1 MFKKLQ
7 INTLVNIS
15 FITVIILFVTLLIAS
30 RFQLSKIESD
40 ANRITALRAPT
51 AKASASMNI
60 ALNASLATLRGWMLI
75 EDENFLLSRQDS
87 WQSIRKNEAIL
98 LKLSQN
104 WTNPS
109 NVERLG
115 KISDLLKQ
123 LEKEQLEIE
132 LLAHTK
138 ENIPSSQILFDSAA
152 PLAATLAHN
161 ITTLIDYSKT
171 QQSSAER
178 LAILAAMA
186 DFRGSFALSLA
197 DIRAFLLSAEPK
209 FKDSFSLHWAMNG
222 KSYERLTAL
231 ATHMTTFEN
240 ELLQEIEI
248 LIERFQQLP
257 DTMFTFREG
266 DEWNRANYLLKTT
279 ASKTSH
285 EIASIL
291 KAMVAN
297 QNTLL
302 EKDSQILRDETAKVE
317 TFQLAFLSVS
327 LLITFLF
334 STIINKKYR
343 RFRKSLA
350 NRNSLLDQ
358 NVMMAT
364 LDKDGEITSI
374 SNALCRKLGGVKEDF
389 VGVQSNFFLSSD
401 SDQELHDKIRRSL
414 LTGQAW
420 QGEFRSRGLLED
432 EEIWFLSTIIPS
444 NEEKEDEYYNILVD
458 ITDRKRIEEVSVTD
472 KLTSLYNRRKFDSV
486 IDHEIKL
493 AKRWK
498 KSLTLAIIDIDF
510 FKKYNDHYGHPEGDA
525 ALTQVAAAIK
535 ASVSRP
541 DDYVFR
547 LGGEEFGVIFNS
559 LDEKQS
565 LDLLECIRKNVE
577 ELKIEHSQNAVSSY
591 VTISI
596 GAKLYAGGE
605 LIQKEIFY
613 KEADKMLYTAKQTRN
628 TVAMG

>member
-7 INTLVNIS
+7 INTLVDIS
-15 FITVIILFVTLLIAS
+15 FIIVIILFVTLLIVS
-30 RFQLSKIESD
+30 HFQLSKIGSD
-40 ANRITALRAPT
+40 ADRITALRAPT
-51 AKASASMNI
+51 VKASASMNI
-60 ALNASLATLRGWMLI
+60 ALNASLAAIRGWMLI

-98 LKLSQN
+98 RKLSQN
-104 WTNPS
+104 WTNPL
-109 NVERLG
+109 NVERLD

-123 LEKEQLEIE
+123 LEKEQLAIE
-132 LLAHTK
+132 LLTHTK
-138 ENIPSSQILFDSAA
+138 ENVPSSQVLFDSAA
-152 PLAATLAHN
+152 PLAATLVHN

-178 LAILAAMA
+178 LAILAAIA

-209 FKDSFSLHWAMNG
+209 FKDSFSLHWAMNE
-222 KSYERLTAL
+222 KSYERLTVL

-240 ELLQEIEI
+240 ELLQEIGI
-248 LIERFQQLP
+248 LKERFGQLP
-257 DTMFTFREG
+257 DTMFAFRED

-279 ASKTSH
+279 ASKTSQ
-285 EIASIL
+285 EIASTL

-302 EKDSQILRDETAKVE
+302 EKDSQMLRDETVKVE
-317 TFQLAFLSVS
+317 TFQLVFLSVS

-343 RFRKSLA
+343 HFRKRLA
-350 NRNSLLDQ
+350 NKDSLLDQ
-358 NVMMAT
+358 NVMIAT
-364 LDKDGEITSI
+364 LGKDGDITSI

-389 VGVQSNFFLSSD
+389 VGVRSNFFISSD
-401 SDQELHDKIRRSL
+401 SDQELHDEIRRAL
-414 LTGQAW
+414 LTGQVW
-420 QGEFRSRGLLED
+420 QGEFRSRGLED

-444 NEEKEDEYYNILVD
+444 NEEKEDGYNNILVD

-547 LGGEEFGVIFNS
+547 LGGEEFGVVFNN

-565 LDLLECIRKNVE
+565 VDLLECIRKNVE

-628 TVAMG
+628 TVAMGL